1 MASSGKKQTD
11 PARSRPPV
19 LALFVAAAACVVGC
33 GKGPAVAP
41 IAARDEARPFVFD
54 SLDERPVSS
63 EAFRGKPAVLLFL
76 TTWDVAS
83 QAEVGIV
90 SRMAQRDG
98 GEVRYAIVALHE
110 KHERELV
117 ENYARALKVTFP
129 VALGDSES
137 RVGRGPL
144 GDVHAIPTVLVLDA
158 RGRIVQKHVGI
169 TKADVL
175 RPSIEAAKRDAP

>member
-1 MASSGKKQTD
+1 
-11 PARSRPPV
+11 
-19 LALFVAAAACVVGC
+19 
-33 GKGPAVAP
+33 
-41 IAARDEARPFVFD
+41 VFD

>member
-1 MASSGKKQTD
+1 MVSSGKKRTD
-11 PARSRPPV
+11 STAGR
-19 LALFVAAAACVVGC
+19 LALLVAAAACFVACG
-33 GKGPAVAP
+33 GKGPEVAP
-41 IAARDEARPFVFD
+41 LASREDARPFVFD

-63 EAFRGKPAVLLFL
+63 EAFRGKPAVLVFL
-76 TTWDVAS
+76 TTWDMAS

-90 SRMAQRDG
+90 SRMAERDG
-98 GEVRYAIVALHE
+98 DKVRYAIVALHE

-175 RPSIEAAKRDAP
+175 RPSIEAAKLDAP